1 MSSNRRLGLASIVLL
16 AVGLL
21 LMIVPPL
28 ARDGICGITGCADQV
43 PDIAVARTAASDF
56 AVIVPTEV
64 APSVDSVRLLQG
76 GNAGAREWVVNRTG
90 DGVAEVF
97 EAGAAPAGFT
107 TVVPLTVPI
116 DEGNWVAEVSFGCTT
131 ASLPFS
137 PSSLSVGQVRSW
149 QGVTDGSTFDDQARA
164 TEQCATEAGSLERLL
179 LGAGAL
185 LATVGAVLGIVV
197 VLRREPRDPE
207 DPGDWAPTA
216 DAVAGAGGAD
226 GADDGAADQSTG
238 TGNGE

>member
-1 MSSNRRLGLASIVLL
+1 VSSNRRLGLASILLL
-16 AVGLL
+16 AIGLL

-43 PDIAVARTAASDF
+43 PDIAVARTAASEF
-56 AVIVPTEV
+56 AVIVPKEV

-76 GNAGAREWVVNRTG
+76 GNAGSREWVVNRTG
-90 DGVAEVF
+90 DGVVDVF
-97 EAGAAPAGFT
+97 SAGATPAGFT
-107 TVVPLTVPI
+107 TVVPLTIPI

-137 PSSLSVGQVRSW
+137 PSSLSVGQIRSW
-149 QGVTDGSTFDDQARA
+149 QGVTDGSTFGDQARA

-185 LATVGAVLGIVV
+185 LATVGAILGIVV

-207 DPGDWAPTA
+207 DPGDWARTA
-216 DAVAGAGGAD
+216 DSVAGAGAVS
-226 GADDGAADQSTG
+226 ADQSAA